1 MSKEDL
7 EQLWV
12 VHQNIEVDDMLVLD
26 LQNELVLPS
35 LSHTELGKTAECNA
49 HVTATGAQKLFVT
62 SLTKVII
69 LLLQ

>member
-1 MSKEDL
+1 
-7 EQLWV
+7 
-12 VHQNIEVDDMLVLD
+12 MLVLD